1 MWTKKSW
8 ERFYFKETQ
17 GLQYEGDAKVI
28 GIGLQ
33 MAKVLPITHY
43 SRDERLEQLL
53 QSSVHSSK
61 FSEWIFVWS
70 QNIIL
75 KKVLYLVD
83 LFALFC
89 YLSEHMN
96 FVAALSSPWLL
107 WKLSE
112 INSKLYPTNFG
123 AHQ

>member
-1 MWTKKSW
+1 MCTKKSW

-28 GIGLQ
+28 GIGLR

-75 KKVLYLVD
+75 KKVVYLVY
-83 LFALFC
+83 LFALFG

-96 FVAALSSPWLL
+96 FVAALSSP
-107 WKLSE
+107 
-112 INSKLYPTNFG
+112 
-123 AHQ
+123 